1 MSNLI
6 AFFTQLATMRD
17 PYSASH
23 GDHVAVLAS
32 ALAREI
38 GLAPNQLE
46 LLEQVATIHDIGKFS
61 ISEYVVNKP
70 GKLTEA
76 EYIMIQQHTVL
87 GQKML
92 KPLDLDPIIGQ
103 TILCHHE
110 NYDGSGYP
118 NKITGESIPLEARI
132 IRVADTYDAL
142 TSKRSYRDAYTPKK
156 ALQVMEREANHF
168 DPFLLETFFKNISKK
183 H

>member
-1 MSNLI
+1 MSDLI
-6 AFFTQLATMRD
+6 AFITQLATMRD
-17 PYSASH
+17 PYSGTH
-23 GDHVAVLAS
+23 GDHVAVMS
-32 ALAREI
+32 VALAREL
-38 GLAPNQLE
+38 GLPSSQIE
-46 LLEQVATIHDIGKFS
+46 LLEQAATIHDIGKFS

-70 GKLTEA
+70 GRLTEA

-87 GQKML
+87 GQKIL

-118 NKITGESIPLEARI
+118 NKVSGDEIPLEARI
-132 IRVADTYDAL
+132 IRITDTYDAL
-142 TSKRSYRDAYTPKK
+142 TSKRSYRDAHTPRK
-156 ALQVMEREANHF
+156 ALQVMESEAQCF
-168 DPFLLETFFKNISKK
+168 DPLLMKAFIKNISNG